1 MQEYKFEY
9 SNQKFAT
16 KLFIICFG
24 FFMLSFIGILGIAKF
39 IHLPKMIF
47 FATFLILC
55 FGIPFFIFWL
65 NRKKIKN
72 SGSAKLEN
80 EKVKIVLDNEIKEI
94 EFKQIENYL
103 VQVYNGT
110 LLQIKLL
117 NGEKFKMYSNSNFC
131 NTKEFD
137 EFTGDLE
144 TKIQNFKEVNEITII
159 RKKTFFERVWIY
171 PFLII
176 MTISVV
182 IIVIYGIYKG
192 KGIPPLKL
200 IAVIAPILSLWAGYF
215 GTKNR
220 NKKE

>member
-9 SNQKFAT
+9 SNQKYAN

-24 FFMLSFIGILGIAKF
+24 FFILSFVGIFGFAKF

-55 FGIPFFIFWL
+55 FGIPFFIFWF
-65 NRKKIKN
+65 NRKKIMK

-80 EKVKIVLDNEIKEI
+80 EKVKIVLENEIKEI
-94 EFKQIENYL
+94 EFNQIENYL

-117 NGEKFKMYSNSNFC
+117 NGEKFKMYSNLYFC
-131 NTKEFD
+131 NTIKFD
-137 EFTGDLE
+137 EFSSDLE
-144 TKIQNFKEVNEITII
+144 AKIQNFKKLNKINII
-159 RKKTFFERVWIY
+159 RKKTFFETVWIY
-171 PFLII
+171 PFLIT

-182 IIVIYGIYKG
+182 IVVIYGINKE
-192 KGIPPLKL
+192 KEIPSLKL
-200 IAVIAPILSLWAGYF
+200 IVVIAPILSLWVGYF